1 MNERKYISDKL
12 LSHAVSVGLSKAI
25 IDPLGPNSEPLC
37 ERQSWLY
44 DAPLLGTPLRV
55 CFTDWR
61 FDEARISLALWPS
74 DDADRWVRCGNAKRS
89 AGEVVVHGAL
99 DRKNGRLRLQDPF
112 NPVTF
117 ISKARRA
124 QLLNLLDLAEVDDP
138 LRLMRR
144 YELLS
149 HAA

>member
-12 LSHAVSVGLSKAI
+12 LSHAVTAGLSKAI

-37 ERQSWLY
+37 ERRSWFF
-44 DAPLLGTPLRV
+44 DAPLLGSPLRV

-61 FDEARISLALWPS
+61 FDEARISLSLWPS
-74 DDADRWVRCGNAKRS
+74 DDVDQWVQCGNAKRS
-89 AGEVVVHGAL
+89 AGEVTVHGVL
-99 DRKNGRLRLQDPF
+99 DRRNGRLRLQDPF
-112 NPVTF
+112 NPVMY

-124 QLLNLLDLAEVDDP
+124 QLLKLLDLAEVDDP
-138 LRLMRR
+138 FSLLPR
-144 YELLS
+144 YELQS